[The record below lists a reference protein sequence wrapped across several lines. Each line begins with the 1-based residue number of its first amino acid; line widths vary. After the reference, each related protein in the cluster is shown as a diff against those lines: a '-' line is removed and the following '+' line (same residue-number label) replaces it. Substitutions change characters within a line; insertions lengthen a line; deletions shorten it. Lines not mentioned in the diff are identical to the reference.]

1 MKPNTYH
8 ITTFGC
14 QMNERDSE
22 TLAGLLEQLGYAK
35 NQTRQEA
42 QIILL
47 NTCSI
52 RDNADKRFF
61 GTLGQLKRLKQ
72 NQPDRLVAVCGCMM
86 QQDRIVETLK
96 KKYPWVDLVFG
107 TQNIDEFP
115 ELLHQAAT
123 QAKILIQTYEDR
135 SDIVE
140 GLPASRRYPFKAYIN
155 IMFGCDNFCTYCIV
169 PYTRGREKSR
179 SPEAIL
185 DEARR
190 LADDGTKEIMLLGQ
204 NVNSYKGSGG
214 VSFAALIRQLEE
226 VAGIERI
233 RFMTSHPKDL
243 STELIEAFRRP
254 KALCPHIHL
263 PVQSGSTA
271 VLARMNR
278 RYSRDQYLELVDR
291 LRQANPEISLTTD
304 IIVGFPGETEED
316 FQDTLSLIEQV
327 RFSSAFTFIYSPRE
341 GTPAAGMD
349 EQISEA
355 VKHERFD
362 RLVDLVNHISITENQ
377 KQVGKTVSVLV
388 EGPSKTDN
396 SLWSGRTPEHR
407 LVNFRSLERP
417 QSLSPAADLSGQIVR
432 VRVSAANT
440 FSLNGEAVSP

>member
-22 TLAGLLEQLGYAK
+22 TLAGLLEQLGYVK

-135 SDIVE
+135 PDIVE

-214 VSFAALIRQLEE
+214 VSFAALIHRLEE
-226 VAGIERI
+226 TPGIERI

-243 STELIEAFRRP
+243 SAELIEAFRRP
-254 KALCPHIHL
+254 KTLCPHIHL

-327 RFSSAFTFIYSPRE
+327 RFSSAFTFIYSLRE

-362 RLVDLVNHISITENQ
+362 RLVDLVNHISLTENQ

-432 VRVSAANT
+432 VRISAANT

>member
-1 MKPNTYH
+1 
-8 ITTFGC
+8 
-14 QMNERDSE
+14 MNERDSE